1 MGGPETVTLDGTKTW
16 AEVGGPLGL
25 PPGVDPSARSF
36 KLDSPERIAWFKKYL
51 TSQKSEERAKW
62 DADLKNKLKPDAIT
76 EQILARK
83 KKQEELLLPGAMA
96 ATMATGARGLPRSV
110 GTMPSPLPDLLG
122 RK

>member
-1 MGGPETVTLDGTKTW
+1 MGGPDPYNNQITGWGEWEGK
-16 AEVGGPLGL
+16 PLG
-25 PPGVDPSARSF
+25 PRPTGGYPQIKTDA
-36 KLDSPERIAWFKKYL
+36 
-51 TSQKSEERAKW
+51 QEEWDRKRALQQ
-62 DADLKNKLKPDAIT
+62 AQIQQQLAQKLKPDAIT

-110 GTMPSPLPDLLG
+110 GTLPSPLPDLLG

>member
-1 MGGPETVTLDGTKTW
+1 MGGP
-16 AEVGGPLGL
+16 AEKYNNQITDWGMFEGKPLG
-25 PPGVDPSARSF
+25 PKPSA
-36 KLDSPERIAWFKKYL
+36 DGVYAEGSPE
-51 TSQKSEERAKW
+51 QKEWDRKRALQQ
-62 DADLKNKLKPDAIT
+62 AQIQAVLRMQLKPDAIT

-110 GTMPSPLPDLLG
+110 GTLPSPLPDLLG

>member
-1 MGGPETVTLDGTKTW
+1 MGGPDPYNNQITDWGMLNGV
-16 AEVGGPLGL
+16 PLGP
-25 PPGVDPSARSF
+25 PPGGVKGGEVSDAQ
-36 KLDSPERIAWFKKYL
+36 KEWDKK
-51 TSQKSEERAKW
+51 RALQQQHVQQQL
-62 DADLKNKLKPDAIT
+62 AQKLKPDAIT

-110 GTMPSPLPDLLG
+110 GTLPSPLPDLLG